1 MLSTTEYRELL
12 AKAVPAATDADTEEP
27 RPQTFFTPHQH
38 RRALDANVSI
48 VQGGRGVGKT
58 WWFRA
63 LQNEQLRKVAM
74 QRYDLPELDRLDCVP
89 GFGTLRTREYPGP
102 RVLHEL
108 VEQHRF
114 EPEDIWTAVA
124 LHGFGFDKV
133 RTLADWEAR
142 TRWVQVNPADVEEAF
157 LELDERRGESQR
169 VGLLLFDALDRL
181 HSDRSIADRLTNGLL
196 RLALT
201 LRTSTRNMR
210 AKVFIRHDMFES
222 AGGDFPDASK
232 LTNNM
237 VVLEWD
243 AESLYSLLFHLMCTA
258 DADLGRRFAEEA
270 NWREGKEGSAEEL
283 TPVLHLIAS
292 EYMGKNYRKG
302 RTYSWIPK
310 HLADG
315 HGQASPRSFLSALGQ
330 ANERSKQTFADHEPA
345 LHWDAI
351 REGVQHASEIRV
363 REVAEDTP
371 WVKRALDPLRGQQVP
386 IEVRTVKDFWSR
398 DDLVN
403 SLKAEAARTGNLVAS
418 ESRHA
423 GDDALVPTG
432 PTDPD
437 PDRLILDLKDYGIFT
452 ERADGRLDLPDVY
465 RIAFGVGR
473 KGGVPLVRR

>member
-1 MLSTTEYRELL
+1 MLSTIDYRELL

-27 RPQTFFTPHQH
+27 RPETFFTPHQH

-63 LQNEQLRKVAM
+63 LQDDQLRKVAI
-74 QRYDLPELDRLDCVP
+74 QRYALPELDRVDCLP
-89 GFGTLRTREYPGP
+89 GFGTLRTNDYPGP
-102 RVLHEL
+102 RMLHRL
-108 VEQHRF
+108 VEQLQF
-114 EPEDIWTAVA
+114 DPEDIWTAVA
-124 LHGFGFDKV
+124 LHGFGFAKV
-133 RTLADWEAR
+133 SALDGWEAR
-142 TRWVQVNPADVEEAF
+142 TRWVQDHPDAVEDALF
-157 LELDERRGESQR
+157 ELDKSRGASRR

-181 HSDRSIADRLTNGLL
+181 NSDRAIADRLTNGLL

-201 LRTSTRNMR
+201 LRTSTRNLR
-210 AKVFIRHDMFES
+210 AKLFIRHDMFES
-222 AGGDFPDASK
+222 AGGEFPDASK

-258 DADLGRRFAEEA
+258 DTDLRKQFAAEA
-270 NWREGKEGSAEEL
+270 GWHEGKEGSAEEL

-330 ANERSKQTFADHEPA
+330 ANERSKQTYANHERA

-371 WVKRALDPLRGQQVP
+371 WVKRALAPLRGQQVP
-386 IEVRTVKDFWSR
+386 IEVRAVQ
-398 DDLVN
+398 DLWN
-403 SLKAEAARTGNLVAS
+403 QADLGGLLKAETARTGDLVAS
-418 ESRHA
+418 ES
-423 GDDALVPTG
+423 DQSENDTLVPTG
-432 PTDPD
+432 PTDPA
-437 PDRLILDLKDYGIFT
+437 PDRLILDLKDHGIFT

-473 KGGVPLVRR
+473 KGGVPLLRH